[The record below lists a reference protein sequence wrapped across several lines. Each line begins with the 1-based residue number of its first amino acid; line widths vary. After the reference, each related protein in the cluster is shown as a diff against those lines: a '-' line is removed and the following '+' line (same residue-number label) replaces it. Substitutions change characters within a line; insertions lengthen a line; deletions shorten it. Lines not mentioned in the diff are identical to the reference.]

1 MKTRAKKNTADKAKS
16 PPSTS
21 SSKLQGSLDSDRS
34 KELPRTENGTLGPAS
49 EFSDPSQEP
58 SPGTVEI
65 IKILQTIVSTQEKS
79 LKLLTSIQKAIFL
92 SEEQISENYC
102 AVTVEIDKLSKETK
116 NTAEKIELVSSNLV
130 HLQTMNSPS
139 STITENQISSIVNTV
154 VEERSK
160 ELSDIF
166 LEEKKKKTLE
176 EQCTRVK
183 RTIALQWTQCL
194 NQRKKFY
201 NNFVKNYRKAH
212 LYSDWMESSPDFL
225 PLKYKPKRVPG
236 EISSYTDAK
245 IAEARQRYKN
255 DVNLM
260 LEYSQIHQARVTTID
275 KTMHQLIESTCR
287 NEEEAST
294 LTHIWKDETSEQ
306 EMRAAQTWL
315 KTERFL
321 SRKKHEDGLRNQN
334 TLTDTS
340 WDETLSRRLK
350 TRRSVQHSAMQYY
363 CPW

>member
-1 MKTRAKKNTADKAKS
+1 MKTRAKKNTTDKAKS

-21 SSKLQGSLDSDRS
+21 SSKLQGSSNSDHN
-34 KELPRTENGTLGPAS
+34 KELPRTENGILGPAS
-49 EFSDPSQEP
+49 EFSDLSQEP
-58 SPGTVEI
+58 SSGTVEI

-79 LKLLTSIQKAIFL
+79 LKLLNSIQEAIFL
-92 SEEQISENYC
+92 SEEQSSDNYC

-116 NTAEKIELVSSNLV
+116 NTAEKIDLVSSNLV
-130 HLQTMNSPS
+130 HLQTTNCPS
-139 STITENQISSIVNTV
+139 TSITEKEVNSIVDTV
-154 VEERSK
+154 VEERNK
-160 ELSDIF
+160 ELSEIF
-166 LEEKKKKTLE
+166 LEEKKQKSLVE
-176 EQCTRVK
+176 LCTRVK
-183 RTIALQWTQCL
+183 RRIALQWTQCL

-212 LYSDWMESSPDFL
+212 LYTDWIESSPDFL

-260 LEYSQIHQARVTTID
+260 LEYSKIHQARVTNID

-294 LTHIWKDETSEQ
+294 LSQIWKDETSEQ
-306 EMRAAQTWL
+306 EMRAAQMWL

-321 SRKKHEDGLRNQN
+321 SRKKG
-334 TLTDTS
+334 
-340 WDETLSRRLK
+340 
-350 TRRSVQHSAMQYY
+350 
-363 CPW
+363 